1 MKIDLHDVGCLG
13 KITSFK
19 ESEDGRFL
27 IELKGMIR
35 FQIIKEIKSDK
46 AYRQCEVNFNNYS
59 DDLIEKRLNKSLQD
73 IKDEKG
79 YMYLREIEQEM
90 VLTIDASIQII
101 STGGSVIYS
110 EQAITHL
117 KQISSVVFVDTP
129 YELIKKRIGDASD
142 RGFSVPDGFSVKEAF
157 DERMPLYQKHQ
168 DFIVD
173 GTNSADCI
181 IKTIEKWI

>member
-1 MKIDLHDVGCLG
+1 MMNLKKSISFIGMAGCGKTTIGRLFAKKHRISFID
-13 KITSFK
+13 T
-19 ESEDGRFL
+19 
-27 IELKGMIR
+27 
-35 FQIIKEIKSDK
+35 
-46 AYRQCEVNFNNYS
+46 

-90 VLTIDASIQII
+90 VLTLDASIQII

-117 KQISSVVFVDTP
+117 KQISSVVFIDIP

-173 GTNSADCI
+173 GTNSADYI

>member
-1 MKIDLHDVGCLG
+1 MMNLKKSISFIGMAGCGKTTIGRLFAKKHRISFID
-13 KITSFK
+13 T
-19 ESEDGRFL
+19 
-27 IELKGMIR
+27 
-35 FQIIKEIKSDK
+35 
-46 AYRQCEVNFNNYS
+46 
-59 DDLIEKRLNKSLQD
+59 DDLIERRLNKSLQD

-117 KQISSVVFVDTP
+117 KQISSVVFIDIP

-168 DFIVD
+168 DFTVD

>member
-1 MKIDLHDVGCLG
+1 MMNLKKSISFIGMAGCGKTTIGRLFAKKHRISFID
-13 KITSFK
+13 T
-19 ESEDGRFL
+19 
-27 IELKGMIR
+27 
-35 FQIIKEIKSDK
+35 
-46 AYRQCEVNFNNYS
+46 
-59 DDLIEKRLNKSLQD
+59 DDLIERRLNKSLQD

-117 KQISSVVFVDTP
+117 KQISSVVFIDIP

-173 GTNSADCI
+173 GTNSADYI

>member
-1 MKIDLHDVGCLG
+1 MMNLKKSISFIGMAGCGKTTIGRLFAKKHRISFID
-13 KITSFK
+13 T
-19 ESEDGRFL
+19 
-27 IELKGMIR
+27 
-35 FQIIKEIKSDK
+35 
-46 AYRQCEVNFNNYS
+46 
-59 DDLIEKRLNKSLQD
+59 DDLIERRLNKSLQD

-117 KQISSVVFVDTP
+117 KQISSVVFIDTP

-142 RGFSVPDGFSVKEAF
+142 RGFSVPDGFSVKDAF
-157 DERMPLYQKHQ
+157 DERMPMYQKHQ
-168 DFIVD
+168 DFTVD
-173 GTNSADCI
+173 GAKSEDYI
-181 IKTIEKWI
+181 IKSIEQWI

>member
-1 MKIDLHDVGCLG
+1 MMNLKKSISFIGMAGCGKTTIGRLFAKKHRISFID
-13 KITSFK
+13 T
-19 ESEDGRFL
+19 
-27 IELKGMIR
+27 
-35 FQIIKEIKSDK
+35 
-46 AYRQCEVNFNNYS
+46 
-59 DDLIEKRLNKSLQD
+59 DDLIERRLNKSLQD

-173 GTNSADCI
+173 GTNSADYI

>member
-1 MKIDLHDVGCLG
+1 MMNLKKSISFIGMAGCGKTTIGRLFAKKHRISFID
-13 KITSFK
+13 T
-19 ESEDGRFL
+19 
-27 IELKGMIR
+27 
-35 FQIIKEIKSDK
+35 
-46 AYRQCEVNFNNYS
+46 

-90 VLTIDASIQII
+90 VLTIDANIQII

-173 GTNSADCI
+173 GTNSADYI

>member
-1 MKIDLHDVGCLG
+1 MMNLKKSISFIGMAGCGKTTIGRLFAKKHRISFID
-13 KITSFK
+13 T
-19 ESEDGRFL
+19 
-27 IELKGMIR
+27 
-35 FQIIKEIKSDK
+35 
-46 AYRQCEVNFNNYS
+46 

-173 GTNSADCI
+173 GTNSADYI